1 MVFISTTKCGKR
13 LHLHIYGCYIYISLQ
28 ELKLEFEESDTP
40 RIKRGKKRKSNVS
53 AIYLPEQHDS
63 DEDDDQNDNDML
75 EHEDTIVNQD
85 DFNSTH
91 TTLRSKPR
99 AESEAFG
106 AAIGLQLKDLD
117 PMQKTIAEKLIS
129 DVIFH
134 ARLNR
139 LTINSSIIT

>member
-1 MVFISTTKCGKR
+1 MWSVIVT
-13 LHLHIYGCYIYISLQ
+13 YISLQ
-28 ELKLEFEESDTP
+28 DLKVEYEESDAP
-40 RIKRGKKRKSNVS
+40 RIKRGKKRKTNVS

-63 DEDDDQNDNDML
+63 DEDDDHDDNDNML
-75 EHEDTIVNQD
+75 DHDDATTNQD

-139 LTINSSIIT
+139 LTVNSSIISPM

>member
-1 MVFISTTKCGKR
+1 MKVE
-13 LHLHIYGCYIYISLQ
+13 Y
-28 ELKLEFEESDTP
+28 EESDTP
-40 RIKRGKKRKSNVS
+40 RVKRGKKRKTDVS
-53 AIYLPEQHDS
+53 TIYLPEQHDS
-63 DEDDDQNDNDML
+63 DDDDHDDNENML
-75 EHEDTIVNQD
+75 DHEDSTANQD

-91 TTLRSKPR
+91 TTLRPKPR

-139 LTINSSIIT
+139 LTVNSSIISPM

>member
-1 MVFISTTKCGKR
+1 MEYEDSDSPRLKR
-13 LHLHIYGCYIYISLQ
+13 I
-28 ELKLEFEESDTP
+28 
-40 RIKRGKKRKSNVS
+40 KKRKTNVS
-53 AIYLPEQHDS
+53 AIFLPEQHDS
-63 DEDDDQNDNDML
+63 DEDDDHDDNDNML
-75 EHEDTIVNQD
+75 DHEDSTANHD

-106 AAIGLQLKDLD
+106 TAIGLQLKDLD

-139 LTINSSIIT
+139 LTVNSSIISPM